1 MRSCEGIPEIIVGI
15 VSSLH
20 APEAELACISPH
32 ATQPATSHAGHRIS
46 STASRPP
53 HTYIHA
59 CMHAW
64 MATEMRACTALHC
77 IGSSRRPNA
86 RDDGLEGRVGRWAK
100 WSAGAP
106 CARRSQGPVST
117 APSCA
122 GLQLLDRL
130 AASHPPC
137 AAQAN
142 RSERERTTVLCVSAS
157 ASERDKQKN
166 GKAQRDQGRIW
177 YSRGPVSGGDLNTPC
192 LALTSI

>member
-1 MRSCEGIPEIIVGI
+1 M
-15 VSSLH
+15 SSLH
-20 APEAELACISPH
+20 APELACISPH
-32 ATQPATSHAGHRIS
+32 ATQPPISHAGHRIS

-53 HTYIHA
+53 HRYIHT
-59 CMHAW
+59 CMDGW
-64 MATEMRACTALHC
+64 RQRCVRVLHC

>member
-32 ATQPATSHAGHRIS
+32 ATQPPISHAGHRIS

-53 HTYIHA
+53 HRYIHT
-59 CMHAW
+59 CMDGW
-64 MATEMRACTALHC
+64 RQRCVRVLHC

-117 APSCA
+117 APS
-122 GLQLLDRL
+122 RL
-130 AASHPPC
+130 GSCSIGSRPRTLHVRRRPTEA
-137 AAQAN
+137 
-142 RSERERTTVLCVSAS
+142 RERERGPPCCVCVCLHRRAS
-157 ASERDKQKN
+157 ATSRKMERRNATK
-166 GKAQRDQGRIW
+166 GGFGILE
-177 YSRGPVSGGDLNTPC
+177 GPCQAG
-192 LALTSI
+192 I